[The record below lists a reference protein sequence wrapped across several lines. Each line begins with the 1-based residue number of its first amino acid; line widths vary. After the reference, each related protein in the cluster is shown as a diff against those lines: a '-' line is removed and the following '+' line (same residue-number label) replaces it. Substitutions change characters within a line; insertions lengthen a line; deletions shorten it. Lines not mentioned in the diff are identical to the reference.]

1 MDSPDPAIRG
11 NQLSY
16 TVVALNGGSETATNV
31 HVSID
36 VPASGLTFLN
46 AAGTNGFTCGAPVAN
61 TIDCVGT
68 LAGGG
73 STVITVN
80 FFVHLTASDN
90 LNLTAEIDRAHTFTE
105 SVETNN
111 SASEVTTV
119 SGDNCIGTIACVDL
133 VAVQATGT
141 PDPVAPGNAATYSV
155 TVVNIGAVSTA
166 DGSVNATPETV
177 WFDLFGDVTNVTP
190 TSSNPSFSCSVFEF
204 TPGAHLFSDCTGELA
219 PGQSVTFTVTVT
231 VNSGTG
237 VTVRGLADP
246 GDSLEEVN
254 DFQPRPPDPPAT
266 FGNNLVIKVFKVQ

>member
-1 MDSPDPAIRG
+1 
-11 NQLSY
+11 
-16 TVVALNGGSETATNV
+16 
-31 HVSID
+31 
-36 VPASGLTFLN
+36 
-46 AAGTNGFTCGAPVAN
+46 
-61 TIDCVGT
+61 
-68 LAGGG
+68 
-73 STVITVN
+73 
-80 FFVHLTASDN
+80 
-90 LNLTAEIDRAHTFTE
+90 
-105 SVETNN
+105 
-111 SASEVTTV
+111 
-119 SGDNCIGTIACVDL
+119 
-133 VAVQATGT
+133 VQATGT

-190 TSSNPSFSCSVFEF
+190 TSSSGSFSCSVVDF
-204 TPGAHLFSDCTGELA
+204 TAGAHLFSDCTGELA

-246 GDSLEEVN
+246 ADSLEEVN